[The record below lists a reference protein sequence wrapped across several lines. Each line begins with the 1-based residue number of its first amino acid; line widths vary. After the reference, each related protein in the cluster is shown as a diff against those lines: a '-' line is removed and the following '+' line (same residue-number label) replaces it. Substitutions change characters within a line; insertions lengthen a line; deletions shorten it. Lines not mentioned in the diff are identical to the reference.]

1 MLRSEKS
8 NSELS
13 QRLIEVL
20 NEEDDLRK
28 NVSGHADAPVIKH
41 NYFTELFESQRGDQM
56 LKIHK
61 VELSDE
67 NGSSGGEDE
76 D

>member
-28 NVSGHADAPVIKH
+28 NVSGHADAPVIK
-41 NYFTELFESQRGDQM
+41 NKYF
-56 LKIHK
+56 
-61 VELSDE
+61 
-67 NGSSGGEDE
+67 
-76 D
+76 

>member
-41 NYFTELFESQRGDQM
+41 NYFKELFES
-56 LKIHK
+56 
-61 VELSDE
+61 
-67 NGSSGGEDE
+67 
-76 D
+76 